1 VRCMIYLLVCV
12 NLKNYYIVLRYYD
25 RTTQA
30 SIYVFVY
37 TLWGGLLSMYS
48 TPHSSLL
55 HVWLA
60 CRFLSLLLHFFPSHS
75 HSLLLTHSLTHSVR
89 SPSSLCIHS
98 APIHPPHTPFS
109 VSIFSLTHTLTHS
122 HTHTYTYTHTLTF
135 AHTYTHSLL
144 LTHYQW
150 TASST

>member
-1 VRCMIYLLVCV
+1 
-12 NLKNYYIVLRYYD
+12 
-25 RTTQA
+25 
-30 SIYVFVY
+30 
-37 TLWGGLLSMYS
+37 MYS

-150 TASST
+150 TASLPAPRRSSPRHFHPAHWRPQHHSRSNPPHCKLDMTFSSKFMKR

>member
-1 VRCMIYLLVCV
+1 
-12 NLKNYYIVLRYYD
+12 
-25 RTTQA
+25 
-30 SIYVFVY
+30 
-37 TLWGGLLSMYS
+37 MYS

-98 APIHPPHTPFS
+98 ASIHPTQFS
-109 VSIFSLTHTLTHS
+109 VSIFSLTHSL
-122 HTHTYTYTHTLTF
+122 THTLTLSLT
-135 AHTYTHSLL
+135 HTHIHIHTHFNVCTYIHTFTITHTLPMDCFQHLDGHLLGTFIQRIGGPNITHGQTL
-144 LTHYQW
+144 LTANW
-150 TASST
+150 T